1 MSQKRILLNDK
12 LGEPYRPFREEP
24 SLTVAEGW
32 APWWL
37 DTAEKGPNWQNR
49 RPVFDRITLDKQ
61 PAQQVSTPWGTHTAG
76 LWQQVPSAPG
86 NEYELTVEG
95 QAWSSD
101 DPKPGSQLEASDVN
115 LQIGI
120 DPSGGLDPESPLIVW
135 SDIYQPLSHWQT
147 LRLVAEAEADVIT
160 IYLKSAPTLPKRQQ
174 TIFWRNAFL
183 RPIGRHKRSIN
194 IVGAGDTHIVVEPE
208 RPQPGDAVTAV
219 ISSTRAHKQVDLHVK
234 RPNEEPVPVAKQGQT
249 VDEGRTIWRF
259 TFDTDIDGLYEVRFI
274 GDRGA
279 RLLALRLLRVARE
292 VQLVPSD
299 SARTTYKRVYVLLPP
314 TADEKWLLAAAR
326 GSFDGRFTVGFSADD
341 AGLGDLE
348 NRHVLAVNPHHWPQV
363 LTAAWFQQHYPGVTF
378 TPIVAN
384 KPADLEHWLRN
395 WPGA

>member
-24 SLTVAEGW
+24 SLTVAESW

-37 DTAEKGPNWQNR
+37 DADEKGPNWQNR
-49 RPVFDRITLDKQ
+49 RPVFDRITLDNQ

-101 DPKPGSQLEASDVN
+101 DPKPGSRLEASDVN

-135 SDIYQPLSHWQT
+135 SDLYQPLSHWQT
-147 LRLVAEAEADVIT
+147 LRLVAEAETDVIT
-160 IYLKSAPTLPKRQQ
+160 IYLKSSPTLPKRQQ

-194 IVGAGDTHIVVEPE
+194 IVGAGDTHITVEPE
-208 RPQPGDAVTAV
+208 RPQPGEVVTAV
-219 ISSTRAHKQVDLHVK
+219 ISSTRAHQQVDLHVK
-234 RPNEEPVPVAKQGQT
+234 RPNNEPVSVTNQGQT
-249 VDEGRTIWRF
+249 VDEGRTIWRYA
-259 TFDTDIDGLYEVRFI
+259 FDTDVDGLYEIRFI

-299 SARTTYKRVYVLLPP
+299 AARTSYKRVYVLLPP
-314 TADEKWLLAAAR
+314 TADEKWLLAAAK
-326 GSFDGRFTVGFSADD
+326 GGFDGRFTIGFSADD

-395 WPGA
+395 WPGG